1 MTFDDHELQAI
12 SRMLDRTERLVK
24 SRESLCVAAVGIIEI
39 AGGTAIG
46 AVSGVGA
53 YPIAPLAQIVGAI
66 TTVAGIANAGWIAMK
81 PTREHSAPS

>member
-1 MTFDDHELQAI
+1 MTFDDHKLQAI
-12 SRMLDRTERLVK
+12 SRMLDRTERQVK
-24 SRESLCVAAVGIIEI
+24 SRESLCVAAVGIIEV

-66 TTVAGIANAGWIAMK
+66 TTVAGIANAGWIAMR